1 MSHSAG
7 LARSFHEMP
16 AAAYAAGRGL
26 NGARVPLARGR
37 ADRLRP
43 AWHKPQAPAPLAPV
57 RQSLQLEE
65 IRFRHL
71 QAAEDIASV
80 LPLRRE
86 INLPLAGDPG
96 FAALEKKE
104 MSAALS
110 AHSTGADKPS
120 APSASFPS
128 ATASRRAR
136 KSWPVRNCR
145 RSCSPTAGK

>member
-37 ADRLRP
+37 TDRLRP
-43 AWHKPQAPAPLAPV
+43 AWHKPLAAAPLVPA
-57 RQSLQLEE
+57 RQALQLDE

-71 QAAEDIASV
+71 QTAADIASV

-110 AHSTGADKPS
+110 AHSTGADKRS
-120 APSASFPS
+120 APSASFRS
-128 ATASRRAR
+128 ATALRRAR
-136 KSWPVRNCR
+136 KSWPVRDCR
-145 RSCSPTAGK
+145 RRCSPTAGK